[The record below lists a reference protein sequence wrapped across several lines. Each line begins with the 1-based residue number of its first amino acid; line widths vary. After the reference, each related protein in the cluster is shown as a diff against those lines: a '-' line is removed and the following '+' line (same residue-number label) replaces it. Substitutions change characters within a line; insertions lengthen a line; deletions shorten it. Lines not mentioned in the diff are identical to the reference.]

1 MPFSQLF
8 DLNPNK
14 AHKVIV
20 GTVKDG
26 IKYILTALSLK
37 ILTERLL
44 YWDDTVIPIDKKRC
58 CQHLQRDIQRSADG
72 TCHQESSGLHLSLK
86 LLYSFP

>member
-1 MPFSQLF
+1 MKNARFQSLVWIMAMPFGQLF

-26 IKYILTALSLK
+26 IK
-37 ILTERLL
+37 
-44 YWDDTVIPIDKKRC
+44 
-58 CQHLQRDIQRSADG
+58 
-72 TCHQESSGLHLSLK
+72 
-86 LLYSFP
+86 

>member
-1 MPFSQLF
+1 MRFSQLFDLNPNKAHKVFSQLF

-26 IKYILTALSLK
+26 IKYI
-37 ILTERLL
+37 
-44 YWDDTVIPIDKKRC
+44 
-58 CQHLQRDIQRSADG
+58 
-72 TCHQESSGLHLSLK
+72 
-86 LLYSFP
+86 

>member
-1 MPFSQLF
+1 MQISFKHQDPFILFLRQTVDIHSLSPSEAMPFSQLF

-26 IKYILTALSLK
+26 IKYI
-37 ILTERLL
+37 
-44 YWDDTVIPIDKKRC
+44 
-58 CQHLQRDIQRSADG
+58 
-72 TCHQESSGLHLSLK
+72 
-86 LLYSFP
+86 